1 MIDQSIVNPEFHVIA
16 KDRDPSRLFASFSIF
31 KSFNGSNNVNYE
43 ERPPYPII
51 NAKPTVR
58 EILKN
63 INKSDVCLYFFILGI
78 G

>member
-16 KDRDPSRLFASFSIF
+16 NDRDPSSLFASFSVF
-31 KSFNGSNNVNYE
+31 KTFNLSNTVKYE
-43 ERPPYPII
+43 DRPPYPII

-58 EILKN
+58 ELLKN

>member
-1 MIDQSIVNPEFHVIA
+1 MIDQSLINPEFHLIA
-16 KDRDPSRLFASFSIF
+16 KDRDPSSLFASLSVF
-31 KSFNGSNNVNYE
+31 KCFNGANMFRYE

-58 EILKN
+58 DLMMN
-63 INKSDVCLYFFILGI
+63 INKSDVFLYFTIVGS

>member
-1 MIDQSIVNPEFHVIA
+1 VIA
-16 KDRDPSRLFASFSIF
+16 KDRDPSSLFASFSVF
-31 KSFNGSNNVNYE
+31 KSFNGSNTVRYE

-58 EILKN
+58 EILWN
-63 INKSDVCLYFFILGI
+63 INKSDICLYFSILGL